1 MSFFLYLAQVS
12 LYAFI
17 MWGIYL
23 LIWYNKPHHLW
34 SRIYLLTTTLLPVI
48 LPFIHITVKEQ
59 TASTVQQMMLPAINI
74 GGVHTTNV
82 TTAFSLWT
90 ILISSYFAISALLA
104 LIYIR
109 LYARINRQ
117 LKKGQQRKHS
127 GFRVFTQTGIGPGTL
142 GKKIFFPT
150 EAINEIIL
158 QHELGHIRAGHRY
171 DAFLLQLV
179 HVFFWISPAHWLLA
193 RELKTVHEFEADLI
207 ASNNMDV
214 ADYASLLLS
223 ETFGTKNA
231 FHIAHSFFHHPLK
244 RRIMMLQKIKTPQKH
259 LLTIAFVLTSVF
271 ISTILLAQTKKST
284 ETQAAASPQTDQQ
297 PDAVATRFKEL
308 PKPGDVQFM
317 PDGSIAFKTV
327 ERNPVFDGD
336 LNKWFAENMHYPEA
350 AKERG
355 EHGQGLIQFTVGADG
370 SIINP
375 HVAKSTGY
383 AELDAETLRVVRK
396 MPNWRPGVLKGRAVP
411 VICSLPINFYPD
423 GKVTANEG
431 C

>member
-1 MSFFLYLAQVS
+1 
-12 LYAFI
+12 
-17 MWGIYL
+17 
-23 LIWYNKPHHLW
+23 
-34 SRIYLLTTTLLPVI
+34 
-48 LPFIHITVKEQ
+48 
-59 TASTVQQMMLPAINI
+59 
-74 GGVHTTNV
+74 
-82 TTAFSLWT
+82 
-90 ILISSYFAISALLA
+90 
-104 LIYIR
+104 
-109 LYARINRQ
+109 
-117 LKKGQQRKHS
+117 
-127 GFRVFTQTGIGPGTL
+127 
-142 GKKIFFPT
+142 
-150 EAINEIIL
+150 
-158 QHELGHIRAGHRY
+158 
-171 DAFLLQLV
+171 
-179 HVFFWISPAHWLLA
+179 
-193 RELKTVHEFEADLI
+193 
-207 ASNNMDV
+207 
-214 ADYASLLLS
+214 
-223 ETFGTKNA
+223 
-231 FHIAHSFFHHPLK
+231 
-244 RRIMMLQKIKTPQKH
+244 MLQKIKTPQKH